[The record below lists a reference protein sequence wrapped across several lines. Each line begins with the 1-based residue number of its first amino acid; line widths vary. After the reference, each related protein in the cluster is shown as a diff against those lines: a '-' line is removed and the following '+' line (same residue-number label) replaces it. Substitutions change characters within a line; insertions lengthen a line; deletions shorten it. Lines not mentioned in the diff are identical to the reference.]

1 MAATVYTKSGADAAI
16 AAAVQAAQATA
27 PQQGSGDTVR
37 VLVLAAGAS
46 VPAGTPAGT
55 LVVRVIA

>member
-27 PQQGSGDTVR
+27 PQQGGDTVR